1 MPTHTHT
8 APPVRTVAAARVVQQ
23 MGRDI
28 IADMQRGELARLS
41 DVELRDDIARSLF
54 KNRHPAL
61 HAAMVQSVAV
71 YGWLL

>member
-1 MPTHTHT
+1 
-8 APPVRTVAAARVVQQ
+8 VRTVAAAKVVQTIV
-23 MGRDI
+23 RDI
-28 IADMQRGELARLS
+28 IVDIQRGELAGLADLR
-41 DVELRDDIARSLF
+41 LRDDLARSLL